1 MEEIFESCCG
11 LDVHRDTI
19 VACVLIGYGN
29 RAKKEIKTF
38 STKTCGIRDLAAWL
52 KECKVHDVVVES
64 TGIYW
69 KPIFNLMDESFN
81 MVLVNPYHVKNAKG
95 KKTDV
100 KDCEWLCRV
109 FKIGAVRASFVPPKR
124 IRRLRELVRYRSK
137 LVGERS
143 RVKSRI
149 IKTLESANIRL
160 SSVFSDVFGY
170 TSWLIVSKITQG
182 IRDVVELTSYI
193 HERVRASRKEIQEAL
208 EGTLEGEDL
217 DVLKRMIQHKDYL
230 DRAIEHVEEE
240 IEKHCRQF
248 SEEIKRL
255 TTMPGVGRMTAIAI
269 ISEIGIDMSRFPSHE
284 HLASWTALCPGN
296 SESAGKQRTGRT
308 RKGNPYIKTALLQA
322 AWAASKAKGTY
333 LQSKYRALA
342 ARKGSKKAAT
352 AIAHRIVVAC
362 FYILKDK
369 KEYKELGPAF
379 LDTLQAER
387 KAKYHVKRLEELGF
401 HVSMVEKIKN
411 EEKELVFI

>member
-1 MEEIFESCCG
+1 MEEIFETCCG

-19 VACVLIGYGN
+19 VACILLGYGKS
-29 RAKKEIKTF
+29 AKKEIKTF
-38 STKTCGIRDLAAWL
+38 STKTYGIKALAVWL
-52 KECKVHDVVVES
+52 NENKVRDVVVES

-109 FKIGAVRASFVPPKR
+109 FKIGAVKASFVPPKQ

-149 IKTLESANIRL
+149 IKTLESANVRL

-170 TSWLIVSKITQG
+170 TSWLIVSKIVQG
-182 IRDVVELTSYI
+182 IRCVIELTSYI
-193 HERVRASRKEIQEAL
+193 HERVKTSREEIQQAL
-208 EGTLEGEDL
+208 ESTLEEEDI
-217 DVLKRMIQHKDYL
+217 DVLKRMINQKEYL
-230 DRAIEHVEEE
+230 DKAIDLVEEE
-240 IEKHCRQF
+240 IGKHCAPF
-248 SEEIKRL
+248 LNDIERL
-255 TTMPGVGRMTAIAI
+255 KTIPGVGKMTAISI
-269 ISEIGIDMSRFPSHE
+269 ISEIGVDMSRFPTHE

-296 SESAGKQRTGRT
+296 SESAGKQRSGRT
-308 RKGNPYIKTALLQA
+308 RRGNPYIKTALLQA
-322 AWAASKAKGTY
+322 AWAASKAKNTY

-352 AIAHRIVVAC
+352 AVAHSIVVAC
-362 FYILKDK
+362 FYMLRDK
-369 KEYKELGPAF
+369 KEYQELGPQF

-401 HVSMVEKIKN
+401 HVSMVEKVKDN
-411 EEKELVFI
+411 EKELVFI